1 MVIIFEEYSSWAKWK
16 KKQFTILPNLNM
28 VSNIGFGADATHTFG
43 ESEFANLKAYE
54 LELKTHP
61 KDVKRD
67 LEADDFTS
75 RLMFE
80 RKSLFE
86 RVVSKIKRALK

>member
-67 LEADDFTS
+67 LEADNFTS
-75 RLMFE
+75 RMVFE
-80 RKSLFE
+80 PKPLHL
-86 RVVSKIKRALK
+86 RVLNKIKRMLK